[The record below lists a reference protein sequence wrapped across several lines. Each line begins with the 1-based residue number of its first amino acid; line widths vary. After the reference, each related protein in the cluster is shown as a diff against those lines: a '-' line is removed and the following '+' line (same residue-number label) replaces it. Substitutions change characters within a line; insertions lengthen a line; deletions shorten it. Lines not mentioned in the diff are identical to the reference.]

1 MILTETPTA
10 AVTPTAATASP
21 AAVTPSEATARMSDG
36 TLLRTLHWTP
46 AGDPWAVALIVHGLG
61 EHGGRYGNVA
71 AAFTAAGIDV
81 NAYDHR
87 GCGGSAGQRSY
98 VDHWGQFHD
107 DLQERLTSLR
117 AASPGLPLI
126 LYAHS
131 LGGLMACGYVL
142 ADPPRPLPDL
152 LVLSA
157 PAIEADIPGWK
168 RALAALLTRVTPRMR
183 LSNGPV
189 SDGLSRDPSVREAYL
204 RDPLCQ
210 TSSTVRFGAEA
221 FTEQARLKAVIAAV
235 DRFPIPTYIVHGS
248 DDPIVPVAS
257 SVELG
262 SKGNVTRAVQ
272 AGLRHECHNE
282 PEHEQVL
289 AGVVA
294 WLQAQRQVAPGL
306 APELTPGGA
315 AAPSV

>member
-1 MILTETPTA
+1 MSLTEIPTA
-10 AVTPTAATASP
+10 AVTPTVAAAPTA
-21 AAVTPSEATARMSDG
+21 AATPSEATARMSDG

-98 VDHWGQFHD
+98 VDHWGQFLD
-107 DLQERLTSLR
+107 DLQERLIALR
-117 AASPGLPLI
+117 GANPGLPLV
-126 LYAHS
+126 LYGHS

-157 PAIEADIPGWK
+157 PATEADIPGWK

-221 FTEQARLKAVIAAV
+221 FTEQARLKAAIAAV
-235 DRFPIPTYIVHGS
+235 DRLPIPTYILHGS
-248 DDPIVPVAS
+248 DDPIVPVGS
-257 SVELG
+257 SAVLG
-262 SKGNVTRAVQ
+262 TKGNVTRVVQ
-272 AGLRHECHNE
+272 DGLLHECHNE
-282 PEHEQVL
+282 PEHAQVL

-294 WLQAQRQVAPGL
+294 WLQAQRGVAPD
-306 APELTPGGA
+306 GA

>member
-1 MILTETPTA
+1 MTLTETPA
-10 AVTPTAATASP
+10 GTAAT
-21 AAVTPSEATARMSDG
+21 AVTPSEATARMADG

-71 AAFTAAGIDV
+71 AALTAAGIDV
-81 NAYDHR
+81 NAYDQR
-87 GCGGSAGQRSY
+87 GCGGSAGPRAY
-98 VDHWGQFHD
+98 VDHWGRFHD
-107 DLQERLTSLR
+107 DLQERLASLR
-117 AASPGLPLI
+117 AAYPGLPLI
-126 LYAHS
+126 MYGHS

-142 ADPPRPLPDL
+142 AEPPRPLPDL

-168 RALAALLTRVTPRMR
+168 RALAGLLTKVTPRMR

-189 SDGLSRDPSVREAYL
+189 SDGLSRDPSIREAYL

-210 TSSTVRFGAEA
+210 TSSTVRLGAEA
-221 FTEQARLKAVIAAV
+221 FAEQTRLHAAIAAV
-235 DRFPIPTYIVHGS
+235 DRLPVPTYVLHGS
-248 DDPIVPVAS
+248 EDPIVPVAS
-257 SVELG
+257 SVVLG
-262 SKGNVTRAVQ
+262 SKGNVTRVVQ

-282 PEHEQVL
+282 PEHAQVM

-294 WLQAQRQVAPGL
+294 WLQAQRGTVA
-306 APELTPGGA
+306 ESVPGGA